1 MVILSGQRQKTVKA
15 RSSGIKVDSRSFTSC
30 LLGLSLNFVLCS
42 YCMLVGLC
50 WYVNLHKVFVWPVML
65 VGLFW
70 FLESI
75 SLLFVFLRWPLG
87 PQDICQCRKGKVL
100 YERAALLHESSVI
113 FKCINVW
120 SCGVIQTSFSP
131 HKLRSKESFQLTS
144 RTEFGLTVLWETPS
158 KTPKMA
164 R

>member
-15 RSSGIKVDSRSFTSC
+15 HSSGIKVDSRSFTSC

-50 WYVNLHKVFVWPVML
+50 WYVNLHKVFVWLVML

-75 SLLFVFLRWPLG
+75 SCSLFFLVGLCDHRTFVSTWKKRLWMKELLCFMSVRSYLNVFVNTYNSPLNVEEN
-87 PQDICQCRKGKVL
+87 PKTFSRRNFTIYCYDLL
-100 YERAALLHESSVI
+100 YLA
-113 FKCINVW
+113 
-120 SCGVIQTSFSP
+120 
-131 HKLRSKESFQLTS
+131 
-144 RTEFGLTVLWETPS
+144 
-158 KTPKMA
+158 KMWH
-164 R
+164 